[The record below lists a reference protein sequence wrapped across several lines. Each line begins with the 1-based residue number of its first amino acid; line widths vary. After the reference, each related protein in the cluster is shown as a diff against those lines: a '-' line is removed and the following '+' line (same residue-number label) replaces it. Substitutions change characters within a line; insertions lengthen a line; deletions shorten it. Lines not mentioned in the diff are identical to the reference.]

1 MRDLLGLALLLL
13 LVGIVLIWAA
23 TRRRRMCGLGAGE
36 TLALDDRT
44 LYSERLKLVGR
55 PDRIVREGE
64 LLIPEEWKPSAKRVY
79 PPHRLQLGVYF
90 LLMEEE
96 FGVRPPHGWVVIRD
110 GARVQVKNGERL
122 RSEVLAMA
130 ERIRAHRRDIVQEI
144 PTRQPAVKCRAC
156 GHRANC
162 GQARTQP

>member
-1 MRDLLGLALLLL
+1 MRELLGLAVLLL
-13 LVGIVLIWAA
+13 LVGIALVWAA
-23 TRRRRMCGLGAGE
+23 TRRRRAYGLGAGE

-55 PDRIVREGE
+55 PDRIVREGG

-90 LLMEEE
+90 LLIEEK

-110 GARVQVKNGERL
+110 GKRVQVRNTERL
-122 RSEVLAMA
+122 RSEVLAIA
-130 ERIRAHRRDIVQEI
+130 DKIREHRGGIDQEI
-144 PTRQPAVKCRAC
+144 RVRQPAVKCRVC
-156 GHRANC
+156 GQRANC
-162 GQARTQP
+162 QQASG